1 MPMTNELSFDTMF
14 ASAESLRSTDLN
26 EPAVDRYTEIE
37 RLGLAITA
45 EQQISLHHMWG
56 VALLGISK
64 TEEARSHLRKALD
77 MRPDQRRW
85 AAIDRDLSRSYLI
98 DGNLNPAEVQI
109 DRSLEYIPLDDLPE
123 RGISLGFK
131 ARILI
136 AKGKTLEALEM
147 FGTAAKLLQRGDNR
161 HYELYNGLHFAAALV
176 EQANLEELENL
187 DSYFDRVRWL
197 ANTYGGE
204 SHRVRWQELVRHIRE
219 LKGLANPV
227 S

>member
-1 MPMTNELSFDTMF
+1 MTNELSFDTMF
-14 ASAESLRSTDLN
+14 ASAEILRSADLN
-26 EPAVDRYTEIE
+26 EQAVDRYTEIE
-37 RLGLAITA
+37 QLGLAVTA
-45 EQQISLHHMWG
+45 EQRTSLHHMWG
-56 VALLGISK
+56 VALLGTSK

-136 AKGKTLEALEM
+136 AKGKTLEALEL
-147 FGTAAKLLQRGDNR
+147 FGTADALLQRGDNR
-161 HYELYNGLHFAAALV
+161 HYELYNLLHYIETLIR
-176 EQANLEELENL
+176 LEGGRIETIHSLGPMT
-187 DSYFDRVRWL
+187 DRVSEL
-197 ANTYGGE
+197 AEDNGGE
-204 SHRVRWQELVRHIRE
+204 SHRARARA
-219 LKGLANPV
+219 LKAEYYAHLKLLYPEG
-227 S
+227 